1 MPSDLRCEDDD
12 DKLGSDSFDERVFL
26 GDDRSSILKLA
37 PLPPLCD
44 DGILLVHAELSKCN
58 RQVQVYN
65 FGSSCLIPMRLRLR
79 DLRISRHI
87 GIETILFCSSAGI

>member
-1 MPSDLRCEDDD
+1 MKLTKITMRLNLITFRDEKTVIKCPSDLRCEDDD

-65 FGSSCLIPMRLRLR
+65 LAVLA
-79 DLRISRHI
+79 
-87 GIETILFCSSAGI
+87 LFLCD